1 MNKKDER
8 AEERKRNNGLTD
20 EELKEK
26 ERLMRSGELILKRGT
41 GKIPEKF
48 WTMPRPKDPEGLA
61 RRYLIEDRREGR

>member
-1 MNKKDER
+1 MDKKDER

-26 ERLMRSGELILKRGT
+26 ERLMRSGELVLKRGT

-48 WTMPRPKDPEGLA
+48 WKLPKPKDPEGWA

>member
-26 ERLMRSGELILKRGT
+26 ERLMRSRELVLKRGT
-41 GKIPEKF
+41 GKIPEEF
-48 WTMPRPKDPEGLA
+48 WKLSRPKDPEGLA